1 MKDWIDSI
9 QSRTKTQAK
18 YDKEHTKGIYLK
30 LNLSTDTDILRWL
43 WKQPSKQGAIKN
55 CYGKRLTANLWTC
68 PGVRALSGGPW
79 NNGAGPRYSAKAS

>member
-55 CYGKRLTANLWTC
+55 
-68 PGVRALSGGPW
+68 
-79 NNGAGPRYSAKAS
+79 

>member
-43 WKQPSKQGAIKN
+43 WKQPSKQGAIKKLIREEIDRESMDMS
-55 CYGKRLTANLWTC
+55 GRG
-68 PGVRALSGGPW
+68 GVVR
-79 NNGAGPRYSAKAS
+79 RTVE